1 MLQEK
6 GVERPCATGISD
18 TTRCM
23 CRLVESAVCA
33 ATVGGLHA
41 AANKPVIFLEGA
53 LPPSLSAT
61 PFSCQCIGCCCR
73 VAPIWQE
80 QSGSARKPE
89 IRCMHD
95 TSSLK
100 PTHLSL
106 LGGAGIN
113 HAQFGNDKR
122 NAARGDIK
130 AAVSYEE
137 ARQKIAQVREMP
149 LNMPC
154 L

>member
-1 MLQEK
+1 
-6 GVERPCATGISD
+6 
-18 TTRCM
+18 M

-61 PFSCQCIGCCCR
+61 SFSGCQCIGCCCG
-73 VAPIWQE
+73 AAFIWQE

-89 IRCMHD
+89 IRHMHD
-95 TSSLK
+95 ASSLK

-106 LGGAGIN
+106 LGSAGVN
-113 HAQFGNDKR
+113 HAQFGDDKR

-130 AAVSYEE
+130 ATVSYEE
-137 ARQKIAQVREMP
+137 ARHKIAQVREMP
-149 LNMPC
+149 LNMPR
-154 L
+154 LSLLLQTQAS